1 MMARSALL
9 SLLLV
14 CGSSGSGA
22 NAAAAGCAAPEPG
35 AALWLGHSRW
45 DESDAQGRR
54 LLRESGTLAGARLG
68 LALRCEGWHGEAD
81 AGWRGGQRDYRGL
94 SSSGAA
100 IRTHSDIEER
110 RLRVSLWRPLL
121 PRSGGSTELALGLRG
136 EWRSLDRELMSVGS
150 VQGYP
155 EQHRHAALALGLTVQ
170 QVISSIR
177 TSTSN
182 APAGWHWAAELWLGG
197 GPRGTVKV
205 QLPTADEARLR
216 TGRSVFGEAALS
228 LRSAGFAAQARPA
241 GWAHELRLSLRDER
255 IAAGPSAP
263 LWRHGVLVGSASQ
276 PRHRLVDAGLQATV
290 VWRYR

>member
-1 MMARSALL
+1 MASRGLGAATLL
-9 SLLLV
+9 SLLLALNA
-14 CGSSGSGA
+14 GT
-22 NAAAAGCAAPEPG
+22 AAAAACAAPEPG

-54 LLRESGTLAGARLG
+54 LLRESGTLAGARLSM
-68 LALRCEGWHGEAD
+68 ALRCEGWHGEAD
-81 AGWRGGQRDYRGL
+81 AGWRAGQRDYRGL

-110 RLRVSLWRPLL
+110 SLRVSLWRPLL
-121 PRSGGSTELALGLRG
+121 PPSNGRAELALGLRG
-136 EWRSLDRELMSVGS
+136 EWRGLDRDLASVGL

-155 EQHRHAALALGLTVQ
+155 EQHRQAALALGLAAQ
-170 QVISSIR
+170 QGRLGISS
-177 TSTSN
+177 
-182 APAGWHWAAELWLGG
+182 APAGWHWGAELWLGG
-197 GPRGTVKV
+197 GPRGTVDV
-205 QLPTADEARLR
+205 QLPTADAARLR
-216 TGRSVFGEAALS
+216 TGRSAFGEAALS
-228 LRSAGFAAQARPA
+228 LRSPGFAAQSGPA

>member
-1 MMARSALL
+1 MMTRSALL

-14 CGSSGSGA
+14 CGSGSA
-22 NAAAAGCAAPEPG
+22 NAAAAGCAVPEPG

-68 LALRCEGWHGEAD
+68 LALRCAGWHGEAH
-81 AGWRGGQRDYRGL
+81 AGWRAGQRDYRGL
-94 SSSGAA
+94 SSSGAV

-110 RLRVSLWRPLL
+110 SLRVSLWRPLS
-121 PRSGGSTELALGLRG
+121 PTSSGRTELALGLRG
-136 EWRSLDRELMSVGS
+136 EWRSLDRDLASVGL

-155 EQHRHAALALGLTVQ
+155 EQHRQAALAVGLAAQ
-170 QVISSIR
+170 QGSLSISS
-177 TSTSN
+177 T
-182 APAGWHWAAELWLGG
+182 PAGWHWGAELWLGG
-197 GPRGTVKV
+197 GPRGTVDV
-205 QLPTADEARLR
+205 RLPTADAARLR

-228 LRSAGFAAQARPA
+228 LRSAGFAAEKRPA
-241 GWAHELRLSLRDER
+241 GWAHELRLNLRDER

>member
-1 MMARSALL
+1 MRVRSALL

-14 CGSSGSGA
+14 CGSSSGA
-22 NAAAAGCAAPEPG
+22 NAAASGCAAPEPG

-110 RLRVSLWRPLL
+110 SLRVSLWRPLL

-136 EWRSLDRELMSVGS
+136 EWRSLDRELMSVGI

-155 EQHRHAALALGLTVQ
+155 EQHRHAALALGLAAQ
-170 QVISSIR
+170 QGIGSA
-177 TSTSN
+177 STSN
-182 APAGWHWAAELWLGG
+182 APAGWHWGAELWLGG
-197 GPRGTVKV
+197 DPRGTVKV
-205 QLPTADEARLR
+205 QLPTADAARLH

-228 LRSAGFAAQARPA
+228 LRSAGFAAQAGPP

-276 PRHRLVDAGLQATV
+276 PRHRVVDAGLQATV

>member
-1 MMARSALL
+1 MMTRSALL

-14 CGSSGSGA
+14 CGGGGAA
-22 NAAAAGCAAPEPG
+22 NATAAGCAAPEPG

-68 LALRCEGWHGEAD
+68 LALRCAGWHGEAD
-81 AGWRGGQRDYRGL
+81 AGWRSGQRDYRGL

-110 RLRVSLWRPLL
+110 SLRVSLWRPLS
-121 PRSGGSTELALGLRG
+121 PPSSGRTELALGLRG
-136 EWRSLDRELMSVGS
+136 DWRSLDRDLASVGL

-155 EQHRHAALALGLTVQ
+155 EQHRHATLALGLTAQ
-170 QVISSIR
+170 RGSGMSS
-177 TSTSN
+177 
-182 APAGWHWAAELWLGG
+182 APAGWHWGAELWLGG
-197 GPRGTVKV
+197 GPRGTVQV
-205 QLPTADEARLR
+205 QLPTADPARLR
-216 TGRSVFGEAALS
+216 TGRSTFGEAALS
-228 LRSAGFAAQARPA
+228 LRSAGFAAENRPP

-276 PRHRLVDAGLQATV
+276 PRHRLVDAGLKATV

>member
-1 MMARSALL
+1 MMTRSALL

-14 CGSSGSGA
+14 CGSGGA
-22 NAAAAGCAAPEPG
+22 NAAAAGCAAPESG

-45 DESDAQGRR
+45 NESDAQGRR

-81 AGWRGGQRDYRGL
+81 AGWRAGQRDYRGL

-100 IRTHSDIEER
+100 IRTHSDIKEKS
-110 RLRVSLWRPLL
+110 LRVSIWRPLL
-121 PRSGGSTELALGLRG
+121 PRSGGRTELALGLRG
-136 EWRSLDRELMSVGS
+136 EWRSLDRELMSVGL

-155 EQHRHAALALGLTVQ
+155 EQHRQAALALGLAAQ
-170 QVISSIR
+170 QGSIG
-177 TSTSN
+177 S
-182 APAGWHWAAELWLGG
+182 APAGWHWGAELWLGG
-197 GPRGTVKV
+197 GPRGTVDV
-205 QLPTADEARLR
+205 RLPTADAARLR

-228 LRSAGFAAQARPA
+228 LRSASFAAENRLA

-255 IAAGPSAP
+255 IATGPSAP

-290 VWRYR
+290 AWRYR

>member
-1 MMARSALL
+1 MVARSALL

-14 CGSSGSGA
+14 CGSGGA
-22 NAAAAGCAAPEPG
+22 NAAAASCAAPEPG
-35 AALWLGHSRW
+35 TALWLGHSRW

-54 LLRESGTLAGARLG
+54 LLRESGTLAGARFG
-68 LALRCEGWHGEAD
+68 LALRCAGWHGEAD
-81 AGWRGGQRDYRGL
+81 AGWRAGQRDYRGL

-110 RLRVSLWRPLL
+110 SLRVSLWRPLL
-121 PRSGGSTELALGLRG
+121 PPSGGRTELALGLRG
-136 EWRSLDRELMSVGS
+136 EWRSLDRDLTSVGP

-155 EQHRHAALALGLTVQ
+155 EQHRQAALALGLAAQ
-170 QVISSIR
+170 QGNSS
-177 TSTSN
+177 S
-182 APAGWHWAAELWLGG
+182 APAGWHWGAELWLGG
-197 GPRGTVKV
+197 GPRGTVDV
-205 QLPTADEARLR
+205 RLPTADAARLR

-228 LRSAGFAAQARPA
+228 LRSASFAAGNRPA
-241 GWAHELRLSLRDER
+241 GWAHELRLSVRDER

>member
-1 MMARSALL
+1 MRVRSALL

-100 IRTHSDIEER
+100 IRTHSDIQER
-110 RLRVSLWRPLL
+110 SLRVSLWRPLL
-121 PRSGGSTELALGLRG
+121 PRSGGGTELALGLRG
-136 EWRSLDRELMSVGS
+136 EWRRLARDLASVGI

-155 EQHRHAALALGLTVQ
+155 EQHRHAALALGLAVQ
-170 QVISSIR
+170 QGIR
-177 TSTSN
+177 STSTSN
-182 APAGWHWAAELWLGG
+182 APAGWRWGAELWLGG
-197 GPRGTVKV
+197 GPRGTVEV
-205 QLPTADEARLR
+205 HLPTADPARLR
-216 TGRSVFGEAALS
+216 TGRSAFGEAALS

-276 PRHRLVDAGLQATV
+276 PRHRVVDAGLQATV

>member
-1 MMARSALL
+1 MRVRSALL

-22 NAAAAGCAAPEPG
+22 NAAASGCAAPEPG

-81 AGWRGGQRDYRGL
+81 AGWRAGQRDYRGL

-100 IRTHSDIEER
+100 IRTQSDIEER
-110 RLRVSLWRPLL
+110 SLRVSLWRPLL

-136 EWRSLDRELMSVGS
+136 EWRSLDRELMSVGI

-155 EQHRHAALALGLTVQ
+155 EQHRHAALALGLAAQ
-170 QVISSIR
+170 QGISSA
-177 TSTSN
+177 STSK
-182 APAGWHWAAELWLGG
+182 APAGWHWGAELWLGG
-197 GPRGTVKV
+197 GPRGTVEV
-205 QLPTADEARLR
+205 HLPTADPARLR
-216 TGRSVFGEAALS
+216 TGRSAFGEAALS

-263 LWRHGVLVGSASQ
+263 LWRHGVLVGSAMQ
-276 PRHRLVDAGLQATV
+276 PRHRVVDAGLQATV